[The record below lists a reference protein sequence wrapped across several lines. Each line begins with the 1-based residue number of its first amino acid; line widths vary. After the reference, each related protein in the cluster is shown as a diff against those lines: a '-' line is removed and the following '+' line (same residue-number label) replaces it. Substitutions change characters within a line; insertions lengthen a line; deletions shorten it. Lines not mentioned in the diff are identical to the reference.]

1 MTHRISMYAM
11 YTALAFVFSYIES
24 LIPLSIGIPGVKPGF
39 ANIVI
44 LLVVC
49 SSGHITD
56 AYSIAVIRV
65 VLTGLTY
72 GNLSTMIYA
81 LAGTLLATTSML
93 ISKNSGLLSTTGIS
107 IIGGIAHNMGQLIA
121 AIIMLSTAG
130 LIYYLPVLVI
140 SGLVTGMVTGIITDK
155 CIKHLGRHAHNPGL
169 H

>member
-130 LIYYLPVLVI
+130 LIYYFPVLVI

>member
-81 LAGTLLATTSML
+81 LAGTLLATTSRL

>member
-93 ISKNSGLLSTTGIS
+93 ISK
-107 IIGGIAHNMGQLIA
+107 IG
-121 AIIMLSTAG
+121 
-130 LIYYLPVLVI
+130 PV
-140 SGLVTGMVTGIITDK
+140 
-155 CIKHLGRHAHNPGL
+155 
-169 H
+169 

>member
-130 LIYYLPVLVI
+130 LIYYFPVLII

>member
-1 MTHRISMYAM
+1 MYAM

>member
-39 ANIVI
+39 ANIMI

-107 IIGGIAHNMGQLIA
+107 IIGGIAHNIGQLIA

-155 CIKHLGRHAHNPGL
+155 CIKHLGSHAHNPGL
-169 H
+169 Q

>member
-107 IIGGIAHNMGQLIA
+107 IIGGIAHNIGQLIA

>member
-1 MTHRISMYAM
+1 MYAM

-81 LAGTLLATTSML
+81 LAGTLLATTSRL

>member
-11 YTALAFVFSYIES
+11 YTALAFVLSYIES

-44 LLVVC
+44 LLVIC

-169 H
+169 Q

>member
-11 YTALAFVFSYIES
+11 YTALAFVLSYIES

>member
-1 MTHRISMYAM
+1 MTHQISMYAM

-81 LAGTLLATTSML
+81 LTGTLLATTSML

>member
-140 SGLVTGMVTGIITDK
+140 SGLVAGMVTGIITDK

>member
-107 IIGGIAHNMGQLIA
+107 IIGGIAHNIGQLIA

-155 CIKHLGRHAHNPGL
+155 CIKLLGRHAHNPGL